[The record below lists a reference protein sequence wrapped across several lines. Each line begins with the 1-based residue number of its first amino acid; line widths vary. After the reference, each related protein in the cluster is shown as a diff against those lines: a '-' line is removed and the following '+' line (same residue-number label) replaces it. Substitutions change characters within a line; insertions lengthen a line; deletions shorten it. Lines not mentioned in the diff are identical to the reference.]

1 MKSLESDSHK
11 VFLENPA
18 LLFEAISHNRRIK
31 IIQLLLKTPSTF
43 SEIKHSLNI
52 SSSGNLTHHLNKLN
66 SIVIQDS
73 KGKYRLTE
81 LGHEALLSIE
91 IAKRSRSKF
100 LQESYTWSSALIFY
114 GIYMTVAFYSKDSF
128 VWISNFWVPILGLG
142 LTLVYFFIISL
153 IIKNKI
159 RKGEWHFLFGR
170 RKKKNNIN

>member
-11 VFLENPA
+11 DFLENPA

-31 IIQLLLKTPSTF
+31 IIQLLVKTPSTF

-66 SIVIQDS
+66 SIIIQDS
-73 KGKYRLTE
+73 KGKYTLTE
-81 LGHEALLSIE
+81 LGHEALLSVE
-91 IAKRSRSKF
+91 IAKRSRSRF

-114 GIYMTVAFYSKDSF
+114 GIYMTFAFYSKDSYA
-128 VWISNFWVPILGLG
+128 WISNFWVPILGLG
-142 LTLVYFFIISL
+142 LTLIYFCIISF

-159 RKGEWHFLFGR
+159 RKGEWHFIFGR
-170 RKKKNNIN
+170 KQKNS